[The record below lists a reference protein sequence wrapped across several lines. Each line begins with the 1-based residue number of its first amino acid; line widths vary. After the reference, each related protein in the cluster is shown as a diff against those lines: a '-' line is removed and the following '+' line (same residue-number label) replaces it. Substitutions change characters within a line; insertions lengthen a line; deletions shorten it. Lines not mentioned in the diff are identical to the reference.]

1 MIKKQK
7 RILIIDDEAVFR
19 KAISEA
25 LTSCGYQCVAEEDP
39 ADGIM
44 RLKKEAFNLV
54 LLDIM
59 MDPYDGWDTL
69 TQIRGLRNGVETP
82 VIMSSAKKLLPDEI
96 IRYSEFV
103 AGFFEK
109 PFYGPDLC
117 NAVSEF
123 FRFYDGLI
131 TNVSAA
137 ELQGISPDISKKWI
151 RINSQIHAIN
161 QMLEVVS
168 PFCIPDLTSTEEK
181 CFAERMEQINQIMN
195 LGMQERDQLKILY
208 PVFSTSV

>member
-19 KAISEA
+19 KAITEA
-25 LTSCGYQCVAEEDP
+25 LTPCGYQCVSEEDP

-69 TQIRGLRNGVETP
+69 TQIRGLRNGVGTP
-82 VIMSSAKKLLPDEI
+82 VIMSSAKKLHPDEI

-103 AGFFEK
+103 SGFFEK

-123 FRFYDGLI
+123 FQWYDGLI
-131 TNVSAA
+131 ANAKAA
-137 ELQGISPDISKKWI
+137 EMQGISPEICQKWI
-151 RINSQIHAIN
+151 GINRQIHSIH

-168 PFCIPDLTSTEEK
+168 PFCIPDLNSTEET
-181 CFAERMEQINQIMN
+181 CFSDRMEQINQIMN
-195 LGMQERDQLKILY
+195 HRIQERDQLKILY
-208 PVFSTSV
+208 PVFSD

>member
-19 KAISEA
+19 KAITEA
-25 LTSCGYQCVAEEDP
+25 LTPCGYQCVSEEDP

-44 RLKKEAFNLV
+44 RLKKETFNLV

-59 MDPYDGWDTL
+59 MEPYDGWDTL
-69 TQIRGLRNGVETP
+69 TQIMGLSKGVGIP
-82 VIMSSAKKLLPDEI
+82 VVMSSAKKLHPDEI
-96 IRYSEFV
+96 IRYSEIV

-109 PFYGPDLC
+109 PFYGSDLC
-117 NAVSEF
+117 DAVADF

-131 TNVSAA
+131 ANAGAA
-137 ELQGISPDISKKWI
+137 ELQGVSPDICHTWI
-151 RINSQIHAIN
+151 QINRQIHAIN

-168 PFCIPDLTSTEEK
+168 QFCIPDLTSTEQE
-181 CFAERMEQINQIMN
+181 CFADRMERINQILN
-195 LGMQERDQLKILY
+195 HRMQERDQLKILY
-208 PVFSTSV
+208 PVFSA